1 MTEPTPTLLGIPPE
15 LRTRIY
21 EFALISDSERI
32 WLQPSRRY
40 CGGPPLLRV
49 NRQLRSETTPIY
61 YSANEFEGGSLG
73 MHEFIPFLMPERL
86 DMLQRVRFWPKYWS
100 FIGDVTEEQLCST
113 IGSIKRRLLVLK
125 GDSERKWELQALL
138 TALVEFPLKHMEA
151 GTVWG
156 TVGELSL
163 FRIKDGED
171 GKKRWVK
178 TEEDVDRR
186 RRGGR
191 MADATLPPLLRLPP
205 ELRNLIY
212 ELVLIKDEPISVR
225 DWKLCCVG
233 PALIRTSHLVR
244 SETMPIF
251 YGANKFEGSWVT
263 DFSSMPPSVAPARL
277 HWMKQLRFNGDA
289 YMRERVESE
298 AKKKEVLR
306 FYLQK
311 LGQIMV
317 KVGDGKT
324 KKASAVA
331 EVLHF
336 PLRDEEA
343 GTVWA
348 PLKQLCDFELVEEGG
363 KKRWAKMGNGA

>member
-1 MTEPTPTLLGIPPE
+1 MTEPKPTLLGIPPE

-21 EFALISDSERI
+21 EFALISDSERV

-40 CGGPPLLRV
+40 CAGPPLLRA
-49 NRQLRSETTPIY
+49 NRQLRSETTAIY
-61 YSANEFEGGSLG
+61 YMANKFEGGSLG
-73 MHEFIPFLMPERL
+73 MHEFIPFLTPERL
-86 DMLQRVRFWPKYWS
+86 DMLQRVRFWPKDWS
-100 FIGDVTEEQLCST
+100 FIGDVTEEQLRST

-125 GDSERKWELQALL
+125 GNSGRKLELQALL

-163 FRIKDGED
+163 FRVVSGQD
-171 GKKRWVK
+171 GKRRWIK

-191 MADATLPPLLRLPP
+191 MADATLPQLLRLPP

-233 PALIRTSHLVR
+233 PALIRTSRLVR

-263 DFSSMPPSVAPARL
+263 DFSSMPASVAPNSL
-277 HWMKQLRFNGDA
+277 HRMKQLRFNGDA

-298 AKKKEVLR
+298 GKKKGVLR
-306 FYLQK
+306 FYRQK
-311 LGQIMV
+311 LGQITV
-317 KVGDGKT
+317 RVGGRTRD
-324 KKASAVA
+324 SSVLA
-331 EVLHF
+331 ELLHF
-336 PLRDEEA
+336 PLRNEEA
-343 GTVWA
+343 GAVWA
-348 PLKQLCDFELVEEGG
+348 PLKQLAEFELVEEGG
-363 KKRWAKMGNGA
+363 KKWWAKMGNGA